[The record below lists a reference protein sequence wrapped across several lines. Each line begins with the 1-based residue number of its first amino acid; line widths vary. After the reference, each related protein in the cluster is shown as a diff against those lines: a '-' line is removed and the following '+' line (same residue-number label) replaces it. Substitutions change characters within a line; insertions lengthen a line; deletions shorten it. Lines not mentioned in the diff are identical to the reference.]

1 MTEQH
6 AKIPTNTPNHDNFMP
21 KYLVNYTVD
30 MC

>member
-6 AKIPTNTPNHDNFMP
+6 AKIPTNNPNHDNFNQ

-30 MC
+30 IL